1 MLEYPEI
8 KHLANQLQDAIP
20 GKTIDIVSFPGMVRN
35 FVFSEETQPVF
46 RERLHGKTFDHVESC
61 GNHLYLFTKEG
72 QVLAIGDTGGKLL
85 LTPSNKPIPKKFD
98 LRLTFT
104 DGTTLTMS
112 VQMWGFI
119 RAYAAAADAIAHQ
132 EAVLQEARDPLDH
145 KVTRR
150 NFLKWL
156 RAWEEAPKIN
166 AKKFIISRKYITG
179 LGNGYTQDILW
190 HARLHP
196 RRKMD
201 SLDDEEAMHLLDAIQ
216 LVTIQAVQANG
227 RTTER
232 DLYDQPG
239 DYEVLM
245 GRATLGTT
253 CPACDDEIIKF
264 SFEGG
269 ACYICPSCQPDPR
282 ITG

>member
-8 KHLANQLQDAIP
+8 KHLASQLEETMP

-46 RERLHGKTFDHVESC
+46 RERLHGKTFERVKSC
-61 GNHLYLFTKEG
+61 GNHLYLFTKEDP
-72 QVLAIGDTGGKLL
+72 VLAIGDTGGKLL
-85 LTPSNKPIPKKFD
+85 LTPANKPIPKKFD
-98 LRLTFT
+98 LRVTFT
-104 DGTTLTMS
+104 DETTLTMS

-119 RAYAAAADAIAHQ
+119 RAYAAAADALAHQ
-132 EAVLQEARDPLDH
+132 QSVLQEARDPLDD

-150 NFLKWL
+150 NFLRWL
-156 RAWEEAPKIN
+156 HSWEEAPKIN

-190 HARLHP
+190 YARLHP

-201 SLDDEEAMHLLDAIQ
+201 SLTDEEAMNFLDAIQ
-216 LVTIQAVQANG
+216 LVTVQAVQANG
-227 RTTER
+227 RSTER

-239 DYEVLM
+239 GYEVLM
-245 GRATLGTT
+245 GRATLGTP
-253 CPACDDEIIKF
+253 CPACDTEIIKF

-282 ITG
+282 E